1 MSNNFVRIDNQ
12 NHGPNSHHVFVG
24 LIVSLVT
31 LFTCFELISSLDISA
46 FVSIS
51 FFNFLFVFLLFP
63 LKGTVS
69 RKVMLLIAGNFVG
82 IIWHLFL
89 ASFESVFLYFSTSN
103 LKIVFLVF
111 LPLANFMWIVSL
123 WSISLSILAKNNPRK
138 NRFWEQH

>member
-12 NHGPNSHHVFVG
+12 NHGPNSRHVFVG

-31 LFTCFELISSLDISA
+31 LLTCFELISSLGITA
-46 FVSIS
+46 FVSIF

-63 LKGTVS
+63 LEGTIS

-82 IIWHLFL
+82 IVWHLFL
-89 ASFESVFLYFSTSN
+89 ASFESVFLYFSTAN